1 MDDTSHGM
9 CHLVDVKRVVLDSSV
24 VISAFRSR
32 HGASHR
38 LLGLIADRQLVPLAS
53 PALFLEY
60 EEVLKR
66 PEQREVSGL
75 TLAQVDAALAAL
87 AAAIEPVE
95 VRFAW
100 RPQLS
105 DPDDEMVLDAAV
117 NGRADALVTHNLAD
131 FASAAPR
138 FGLVLL
144 APGELLKR
152 MRR

>member
-1 MDDTSHGM
+1 MLDTS
-9 CHLVDVKRVVLDSSV
+9 VVV
-24 VISAFRSR
+24 SALRSQS
-32 HGASHR
+32 GASRR
-38 LLGLIADRQLVPLAS
+38 LLGLVADRRLVPLAT

-60 EEVLKR
+60 EDVLKR

-75 TLAQVDAALAAL
+75 TLAQVDVTLAAL
-87 AAAIEPVE
+87 AAAVEPVE

-100 RPQLS
+100 RPQLA

-131 FASAAPR
+131 FAQVAPR
-138 FGLVLL
+138 FGLIVVR
-144 APGELLKR
+144 PGELLER